1 MPWWGWSW
9 SWNKTGMIYGFKFFL
24 NLKGT
29 APCRPWTS
37 SFESLK
43 TKSADFST
51 CHHRKSARQ
60 WNHCP
65 RPLGQGEAWPEGRQS
80 TVKPIGQ
87 PPPLDDH
94 RGKNQGKGDRME
106 SFQEPCWVE
115 KNPEVKKMFKKNKR
129 IKLGMDMF
137 FGQRSR
143 KPLEI
148 ER

>member
-1 MPWWGWSW
+1 MFPRGT
-9 SWNKTGMIYGFKFFL
+9 TG
-24 NLKGT
+24 NLLG
-29 APCRPWTS
+29 S
-37 SFESLK
+37 GII
-43 TKSADFST
+43 
-51 CHHRKSARQ
+51 ARD
-60 WNHCP
+60 P
-65 RPLGQGEAWPEGRQS
+65 SVKVKRGQKDGSRRSNPS
-80 TVKPIGQ
+80 VN

-94 RGKNQGKGDRME
+94 RGKYQGKGDRMQ